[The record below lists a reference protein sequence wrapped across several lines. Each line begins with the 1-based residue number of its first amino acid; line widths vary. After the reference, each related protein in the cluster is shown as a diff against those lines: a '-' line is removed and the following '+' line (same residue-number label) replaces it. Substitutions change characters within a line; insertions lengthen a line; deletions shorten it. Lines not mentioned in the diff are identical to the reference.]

1 MERDAD
7 GPTAALAALPVF
19 PLPQVTLFPRAVLP
33 LHIFEPRYRAMLAD
47 AMASHRCMALTT
59 IVSDDQPPG
68 IARVA
73 GVGVVARHEE
83 LPDGRSY
90 ILLRGLA
97 RVELDELPFVAPY
110 RRARARVLLEQPT
123 AVTDVERAAL
133 RAAAAGFVS
142 EVRRRDLEVELELP
156 EGLDVGAV
164 ADLCAAHIVLDAAVR
179 QQALEELDVA
189 ERVRLVTGELV
200 SQTARLTSARGGMN

>member
-1 MERDAD
+1 LSAEVPAS
-7 GPTAALAALPVF
+7 ALVELPVF
-19 PLPQVTLFPRAVLP
+19 PLPQVTLFPRAVMP

-47 AMASHRCMALTT
+47 AMATHRCMALAP
-59 IVSDDQPPG
+59 IVNDDEPPA

-73 GVGVVARHEE
+73 GLGVVMKHEA

-90 ILLRGLA
+90 IVLRGLA
-97 RVELDELPFVAPY
+97 RVALDELPFVSPY
-110 RRARARVLLEQPT
+110 RRARARVLVEQPT
-123 AVTDVERAAL
+123 PVTDVERAAL
-133 RAAAAGFVS
+133 RAAAAGFVA

-156 EGLDVGAV
+156 EKLDVGSV
-164 ADLCAAHIVLDAAVR
+164 ADLCAAHIVLDADVR